1 MKKLTKFHKQLIA
14 IGAVV
19 LVAAVCFGVY
29 MFQSNKE
36 KQQNPTTTL
45 SFTKEEQN
53 AIRGVKSKAS
63 VAFAAEKGGANA
75 KEAFLMTLAEDLS
88 AINPKISVKY
98 GVGGDACVV
107 TVKGDKHTA
116 DMDALFTQREDGTP
130 YASTA
135 RAFFYTALTGSD
147 QGAPNEA
154 LKGFNLD
161 GDMVTQA
168 GYAYLFDPID
178 KANLEYVYIQNQHDK
193 LTFIELNGSFYLTES
208 ELDLDTATTA
218 TMIAAARAPVAIDTV
233 KDPEN
238 LEKYG
243 LKDNAKAT
251 AIVIAKVKDGDSFSI
266 IIGNELPDGS
276 GYYAKTPAKDRIYVM
291 QSNIANY
298 LLVPKESFL
307 VANFGTSMNDV
318 KEPFDTVTDIRIEF
332 DDGDVFKAQLMSDKE
347 KETHNNSSIN
357 YAWKVTAPDRFISG
371 DNGYALP
378 NPDNIA
384 VCIYTLSHLA
394 SDEVVE
400 SDINDETLA
409 EYGLDKPYRV
419 FSWLYKG
426 QTRITTSFSKPND
439 DDICYVYSVKENVS
453 DGKKVKIGIA
463 AIEADSFEYLH
474 YKAFNYTSNILYSGY
489 LKNLDSVTISRDGK
503 DYVMTFTKDEIGA
516 LTAAKVNGVDADLAS
531 CQAFYTR
538 FISCKVLDEYTAEE
552 EPPKE
557 LIKVSINKGGEIT
570 SMSFGRIS
578 NMKAYGLVNNKTAL
592 YISYNDLEKLISAAD
607 AIIAGETVK

>member
-14 IGAVV
+14 IVAVV

-29 MFQSNKE
+29 AFQSNKG

-45 SFTKEEQN
+45 SFTKEEQS
-53 AIRGVKSKAS
+53 AIRGIKGKAS
-63 VAFAAEKGGANA
+63 VTFAAEKGGANA
-75 KEAFLMTLAEDLS
+75 KEAFLMTMAEDFA
-88 AINPKISVKY
+88 AINPKIKVTY
-98 GVGGDACVV
+98 GKGGDACVI
-107 TVKGDKHTA
+107 TAKGKTHTA
-116 DMDALFTQREDGTP
+116 DMDGLFTQREDGTP

-135 RAFFYTALTGSD
+135 RAFFYTSLTGSD
-147 QGAPNEA
+147 QGAANEA

-178 KANLEYVYIQNQHDK
+178 KANLEYVYIQNRHDK
-193 LTFIELNGSFYLTES
+193 LTFIEVDGSFYLTES
-208 ELDLDTATTA
+208 EMDLDTATTA

-243 LKDNAKAT
+243 LADNAKAT
-251 AIVIAKVKDGDSFSI
+251 AIVIAKVKDGESFSV

-276 GYYAKTPAKDRIYVM
+276 GYYAKTPGKDRVYVM

-307 VANFGTSMNDV
+307 VANFGTTMSNVM
-318 KEPFDTVTDIRIEF
+318 EPFDTVTDIRIEF
-332 DDGDVFKAQLMSDKE
+332 EDGDVLKAQLMSDAE
-347 KETHNNSSIN
+347 KAEHSDSSQN
-357 YAWKVTAPDRFISG
+357 YAWKITAPDRFISG
-371 DNGYALP
+371 DSGYALP
-378 NPDNIA
+378 DPDNIA
-384 VCIYTLSHLA
+384 VCIYSLSHLV

-400 SDINDETLA
+400 ADINEETLA

-426 QTRITTSFSKPND
+426 QTRITTSFSKPDENGN
-439 DDICYVYSVKENVS
+439 CHVYSVKENVS

-463 AIEADSFEYLH
+463 LIKDTDFEYLH
-474 YKAFNYTSNILYSGY
+474 HKAFNYTSNILFSVYFDR
-489 LKNLDSVTISRDGK
+489 LDSLAFSRNGK
-503 DYVMTFTKDEIGA
+503 DYIITLTKGENSKV
-516 LTAAKVNGVDADLAS
+516 TAAKINGIEADLTS
-531 CQAFYTR
+531 CRVFYQS
-538 FISCKVLDEYTAEE
+538 FIACKVLDEYTSQE

-557 LIKVSINKGGEIT
+557 LLKVSVTKNGKT
-570 SMSFGRIS
+570 TTMSFGRIS
-578 NMKAYGLVNNKTAL
+578 NMKAYGLVNDKTAL
-592 YISYNDLEKLISAAD
+592 YISYNDLEKLISDAD
-607 AIIAGETVK
+607 ALIAGETIK